1 MEGLF
6 QFISDMGRVME
17 GYGMSMLRGM
27 GLTIVIAVAGTFFGC
42 LIGFGAGI
50 IQYIPARPGASLPKR
65 AALKLVKAVVRAYVE
80 FFRGTP
86 LMLQAMFI
94 YYGSAYVFDLHMPY
108 LPAGIAILSI
118 NTGAYM
124 AETVRGGIAAIDP
137 GQSEGAMAIGMTH
150 LQTMVHV
157 VLPQAL
163 RDLVPQIGNNLIT
176 NLKDSSLLSVIS
188 VSELFFAFKSAAAAL
203 YLYFPAATIAMI
215 LYLAMTLL
223 ASFLLR
229 LWERALSGSANYEPA
244 ADSGAPAPAPVVR
257 AGAEGGL

>member
-1 MEGLF
+1 
-6 QFISDMGRVME
+6 
-17 GYGMSMLRGM
+17 
-27 GLTIVIAVAGTFFGC
+27 
-42 LIGFGAGI
+42 
-50 IQYIPARPGASLPKR
+50 
-65 AALKLVKAVVRAYVE
+65 
-80 FFRGTP
+80 
-86 LMLQAMFI
+86 MLQAMFI

-137 GQSEGAMAIGMTH
+137 GQSEGAMAVGMTH

-229 LWERALSGSANYEPA
+229 LWERALSGSANYELA

>member
-108 LPAGIAILSI
+108 LPAGIFILSI

-137 GQSEGAMAIGMTH
+137 GQSEGAMAVGMTH
-150 LQTMVHV
+150 LQIMGYVI
-157 VLPQAL
+157 LPQAL
-163 RDLVPQIGNNLIT
+163 RNLVPQIGNNLIT

-203 YLYFPAATIAMI
+203 YLYFPAATIAMV

-229 LWERALSGSANYEPA
+229 QWERLLAGSDSYELA
-244 ADSGAPAPAPVVR
+244 VDTENAAPAIH